1 VLDADAHLSRS
12 GSSRFR
18 RDNRQMTSPFSVEDS
33 FTIGVMFDLLGGYLL
48 GRGLLASPYEIAQRG
63 STRWGWNPADV
74 IGQIRAGADARIGL
88 ASLAIGFALQAG
100 GYVALIA
107 GSSVQ
112 TGGAQAASSVA
123 LAALAALAWWRV
135 LRRVHVRLVNRLVVA
150 VARTNPVSGEL
161 EEHPDGGRL
170 LALGQELGFL
180 LMEAPVAGNPGVLD
194 RYAQRYFGVDR
205 VKNRVPI
212 DAVGRVP
219 M

>member
-1 VLDADAHLSRS
+1 
-12 GSSRFR
+12 
-18 RDNRQMTSPFSVEDS
+18 MTRPFSVEDS

-63 STRWGWNPADV
+63 STRWGWNPPDV
-74 IGQIRAGADARIGL
+74 IGQIRAGADARVGL
-88 ASLAIGFALQAG
+88 ASLAIGFTFQAG

-112 TGGAQAASSVA
+112 TGGAQAAVSVA
-123 LAALAALAWWRV
+123 LAVASAFAWWRV
-135 LRRVHVRLVNRLVVA
+135 LLRVHVRLVKRLVVA

-161 EEHPDGGRL
+161 EKHPDGARL

-180 LMEAPVAGNPGVLD
+180 LTEAPIAGNPGVLD

-205 VKNRVPI
+205 VENRVPI
-212 DAVGRVP
+212 DAAGQAP
-219 M
+219 L